1 MALNKIQLKN
11 EIESILQDMETR
23 EQDSKAEFAERLAD
37 AIDSYVRQ
45 IDVIYVAG
53 LVAPSGP
60 VTGTFQN
67 TVN

>member
-11 EIESILQDMETR
+11 EIKSILEDMETR
-23 EQDSKAEFAERLAD
+23 ETDSKQEFAERLAD

-53 LVAPSGP
+53 LVAPTGP

>member
-1 MALNKIQLKN
+1 MALNKIQLQN
-11 EIESILQDMETR
+11 EIKSILEDMETR
-23 EQDSKAEFAERLAD
+23 ETDSKQEFAERLAN